1 MQHLAPNMS
10 DTQRRK
16 ALYAPKKCN
25 LPPNAFAD
33 DVIDEDVGVYY
44 PAQTE
49 IVMHH
54 STLGGHLNINSVGR
68 PRNDKR

>member
-1 MQHLAPNMS
+1 MQQLKSNMS
-10 DTQRRK
+10 DALKRK
-16 ALYAPKKCN
+16 AMYAPKKST

-54 STLGGHLNINSVGR
+54 STLGGHSNSNGVGR
-68 PRNDKR
+68 PQHEQK